1 MIRTIMRL
9 MDINYL
15 TKYEELN
22 IILVYVNYKLKHELL
37 IF

>member
-1 MIRTIMRL
+1 